1 MELSFWNIL
10 LMVIFPLSL
19 PRKDVLNA
27 SDCFGPVGTNDAVSD
42 STRKD
47 LDKGP
52 TSMQMIRKPPHFQ
65 KLILGSMHSLCFSP

>member
-1 MELSFWNIL
+1 
-10 LMVIFPLSL
+10 MVIFPLSL

-42 STRKD
+42 STSKD

-52 TSMQMIRKPPHFQ
+52 TGMQMIRKPPHTF
-65 KLILGSMHSLCFSP
+65 KN